1 MGVQAVS
8 CGGRPCRWSRWLR
21 KGRRQATAPPSGA
34 RRPALAA
41 GAPPRGRRVTAGRR
55 AAAAA
60 SRAPG
65 RWAATPPSR
74 GSARCA
80 PFPARPAP
88 DRRRFWTGPAVA
100 DRERGG
106 AHLSSPRVQRGHR
119 RHVRRVEAPP
129 LREAGAPLPPRE
141 AGPTRR
147 TSIAGRGP
155 TPPHPHPRPLPPRRG
170 GRRLHVFFLF
180 CGVGWGRARPISGR
194 PPDASAKGAATFG
207 WLARR
212 ATRRPPLGR
221 APPRPAPLALPH
233 TPTAGVPARD
243 CWAIGR
249 WRPSPRAERTGLQGV
264 HREAGRALPQRAYGR
279 GGRGRERRAAAAG

>member
-8 CGGRPCRWSRWLR
+8 CGERPCRWSRWLR

-106 AHLSSPRVQRGHR
+106 ADLSSPRVQRGHR

-180 CGVGWGRARPISGR
+180 CGAGWGRARPISGR
-194 PPDASAKGAATFG
+194 PPDASASGAATFG
-207 WLARR
+207 GGGK
-212 ATRRPPLGR
+212 RPDRLCGGGSGGS
-221 APPRPAPLALPH
+221 
-233 TPTAGVPARD
+233 GVPAA
-243 CWAIGR
+243 WL
-249 WRPSPRAERTGLQGV
+249 PSPRVGGP
-264 HREAGRALPQRAYGR
+264 HGR
-279 GGRGRERRAAAAG
+279 GGRLGRSRQRRARRLRPRYCTVSPLSRGECCEATPRTVVAPM

>member
-106 AHLSSPRVQRGHR
+106 ADLSSPRVQRGHR

-207 WLARR
+207 
-212 ATRRPPLGR
+212 GGGK
-221 APPRPAPLALPH
+221 
-233 TPTAGVPARD
+233 TAGPVVWGGKRRLGGARSL
-243 CWAIGR
+243 AAVASRRG
-249 WRPSPRAERTGLQGV
+249 PTRA
-264 HREAGRALPQRAYGR
+264 
-279 GGRGRERRAAAAG
+279 GGTFGAVAAAAGAAVAPALPYPRSPAGSAARPPAARSSPPCDQAGP

>member
-80 PFPARPAP
+80 PLPARPAP

-106 AHLSSPRVQRGHR
+106 ADLSSPRVQRGHR

-180 CGVGWGRARPISGR
+180 CGAGWGRARPISGR
-194 PPDASAKGAATFG
+194 PPDASASGAATFG
-207 WLARR
+207 
-212 ATRRPPLGR
+212 G
-221 APPRPAPLALPH
+221 
-233 TPTAGVPARD
+233 GEN
-243 CWAIGR
+243 G
-249 WRPSPRAERTGLQGV
+249 RTGCVGG
-264 HREAGRALPQRAYGR
+264 EAAARGCPQLGCRRLASGGHTGGGDVWGGRGSGGR
-279 GGRGRERRAAAAG
+279 GGCARATVSPLSRGECCEATPRTVVAPMM